1 MRTNDNM
8 NNKMD
13 NATMVSDSFRPKQ
26 LLLRKRTVLTSNGF
40 DRDAKS
46 ESCHRRTA
54 LVHLKMR
61 TYAILLGACKRTRS
75 ANKRFP
81 MRWPPKEIALAS
93 SGFGRDAKS
102 DNCRLHTALV
112 HLKIWREQNCNPK
125 LLHGVNWCDNCV
137 MSCNLCNPQIH
148 HQGNLSFF
156 IAP

>member
-26 LLLRKRTVLTSNGF
+26 LLLRKRIVLTSNGF

-93 SGFGRDAKS
+93 GGFGRHAKS
-102 DNCRLHTALV
+102 ESCRLHTALAP
-112 HLKIWREQNCNPK
+112 LKM
-125 LLHGVNWCDNCV
+125 GVSRIVIPNFCMGWIGATIV
-137 MSCNLCNPQIH
+137 SWVAIYVIH
-148 HQGNLSFF
+148 KF
-156 IAP
+156 ITKAI